1 MSYGAFLG
9 LYLLPP
15 IVTLLAAAVRWRPAP
30 PVRELAAGIAVLALI
45 AVVYTTPWDNY
56 LVASGT
62 WTYPEERTWGIRLGW
77 VPLEEYAFF
86 VLQSVMTGL
95 WVGLLL
101 RSRAP
106 GGAAGNGRAARAA
119 GGGALLGGAAAG
131 AAMVAGP
138 ESLRYLGLILAWA
151 LPPLALQAGF
161 GADILLRRW
170 RTVLPGFAVPTVY
183 LAAADTIAIG
193 AGTWHITERTS
204 TGVFLPGGLP
214 IEEFVFFL
222 VTNLLLTFG
231 LTLFLVP
238 EGRERARAV
247 FGMVRPARAEGRSA

>member
-1 MSYGAFLG
+1 MTYGAFLG

-15 IVTLLAAAVRWRPAP
+15 IVTLLAAIYRWRPAP
-30 PVRELAAGIAVLALI
+30 PLRELAAGIAVLAVI

-77 VPLEEYAFF
+77 VPLEEYTFF
-86 VLQSVMTGL
+86 VLQTVMTGL

-101 RSRAP
+101 R
-106 GGAAGNGRAARAA
+106 GGGPKASGANGRTARTA
-119 GGGALLGGAAAG
+119 GVVVLLGGAAAG
-131 AAMVAGP
+131 AAMLAGP

-170 RTVLPGFAVPTVY
+170 RTVLPGFAVPTAY
-183 LAAADTIAIG
+183 LALADTIAIG

-238 EGRERARAV
+238 EGRERAQA
-247 FGMVRPARAEGRSA
+247 MLAALRPARAVGRGT